1 MLSSAHLKF
10 FLKKEV
16 KNTGKFSSLVALKGK
31 LGFEALWDFSRIIF
45 LIIPTVHCALIF
57 PPMACAGKNL
67 VARREICANFKV
79 NLQNF
84 DRLWLEYL

>member
-1 MLSSAHLKF
+1 MLSSTHLMF
-10 FLKKEV
+10 FLSQKCWKVFLSGCSE
-16 KNTGKFSSLVALKGK
+16 LKGQ

-45 LIIPTVHCALIF
+45 LNNPTVHCALIF

-67 VARREICANFKV
+67 VARREICANFKF

-84 DRLWLEYL
+84 DGLWFEYL

>member
-10 FLKKEV
+10 FFEV
-16 KNTGKFSSLVALKGK
+16 KNTRKFSSLVDLKGK
-31 LGFEALWDFSRIIF
+31 LGFEALWDLFRIIF
-45 LIIPTVHCALIF
+45 LINPTVHCALIF

-67 VARREICANFKV
+67 VARREICANFKF

-84 DRLWLEYL
+84 DRLWLEYR